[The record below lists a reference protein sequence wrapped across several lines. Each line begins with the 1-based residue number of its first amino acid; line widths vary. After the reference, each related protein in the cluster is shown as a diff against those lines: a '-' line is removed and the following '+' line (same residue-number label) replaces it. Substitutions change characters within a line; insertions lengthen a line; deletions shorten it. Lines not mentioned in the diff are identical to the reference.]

1 MAGARG
7 GGGPSPSEWIDRDE
21 VGDVRFRRDGD
32 GPEGAIGE
40 VEGARF
46 PGGLEDPLHGMGL
59 EASRWLG

>member
-1 MAGARG
+1 
-7 GGGPSPSEWIDRDE
+7 
-21 VGDVRFRRDGD
+21 VGEVRFGRDGEGH

-40 VEGARF
+40 VEGARL